1 MCFCQY
7 WKDETELQSL
17 DLLYIDNDINEKK
30 SRATNLEQSYYEEN
44 TVLNNFSTLNNFF
57 GTANTGRFQGSV
69 LNSAHG
75 VGPETS
81 ARRETNS
88 IIGFMQ
94 VQPTPDHRRHPDR
107 ASRPRLSLFEASSL
121 AQLGNLG
128 ARSPRHV
135 LGPQALVHHDGF
147 NRSCSQD
154 GVAGVAQGRKE
165 CQRQHRAKQ
174 PNGAYCLRL
183 WYVPRC
189 FWTAVPDF
197 KAEHMGGMFE
207 NARKPALS
215 NYQSI
220 LRNIHE
226 KPSII
231 AQTHNPSAENRPVVA
246 LRALY
251 LCLQCPSIM
260 TETDRDQH
268 FETKSHCFCGLQH
281 D

>member
-1 MCFCQY
+1 MRY
-7 WKDETELQSL
+7 
-17 DLLYIDNDINEKK
+17 
-30 SRATNLEQSYYEEN
+30 
-44 TVLNNFSTLNNFF
+44 
-57 GTANTGRFQGSV
+57 
-69 LNSAHG
+69 
-75 VGPETS
+75 
-81 ARRETNS
+81 
-88 IIGFMQ
+88 
-94 VQPTPDHRRHPDR
+94 
-107 ASRPRLSLFEASSL
+107 
-121 AQLGNLG
+121 
-128 ARSPRHV
+128 
-135 LGPQALVHHDGF
+135 DGL
-147 NRSCSQD
+147 NRSCPQD

-165 CQRQHRAKQ
+165 CERKYRAEQ
-174 PNGAYCLRL
+174 PNGAYCVRL

-197 KAEHMGGMFE
+197 EAEHMGGMFE

-260 TETDRDQH
+260 TEADRDQH
-268 FETKSHCFCGLQH
+268 FETKSHCFCRLRH
-281 D
+281 DKWQEAWLTRMQRSSHEGAMCTAPTAKTSYMTPNWRSEGCRKVSANIRLSSFPN